1 MRSVLPAPVAQDQIW
16 HDFNTYRGDTSGI
29 SLEAIE
35 QLYCGLGDTSLR
47 IQVQTLHSPLRCP
60 CIFVAST
67 QEGASPRVQV

>member
-16 HDFNTYRGDTSGI
+16 HDFNTFRGDTSGI

-47 IQVQTLHSPLRCP
+47 IQVQTLNSPIPDVPAFSWLVRKRAP
-60 CIFVAST
+60 ARAS
-67 QEGASPRVQV
+67 R